1 MHGKRLVLFA
11 SLLAALAM
19 AIPWAAHA
27 EETAAN
33 SKIFSLGEIVVTG
46 KNETISKISTSETI
60 DIEKLQLT
68 NSITVGDALNT
79 LPGVFLTI
87 GTKNEQCFTIR
98 GFNQRYVPIFYDG
111 IPISVPNDGYV
122 DAGVLSTDNL
132 SQITVSKGLSS
143 VLYGTN
149 TMGGVI
155 NLVSRK
161 PEKTFEGDITLGAME
176 VDGYRA
182 AINLGTRQKNWYLM
196 AGASRLDQRTFNLS
210 SDFDDA
216 INQENGNRNNAER
229 KTSTG
234 SLKIG
239 WLPADGHE
247 YAIGINA
254 VEAKRDVPP
263 HTFATSGRELK
274 YWRFT
279 NWDKLT
285 TYLIGN
291 SRLMDGLE
299 LKTRLFRD
307 DYDNTLDSYDNDSY
321 ATQNTKRSFHSIYD
335 DYSWGGSLTLR
346 SEQLSRQTLSLAFHY
361 KEDTH
366 KEQGDRG
373 DPWERYESATYS
385 LGLEDD
391 IRITDSFSVVVGA
404 SYDLQDPQYANG
416 ASVRDDDDTFNP
428 QVGINWIIND
438 QIIAHASVGRKT
450 RFPTLNELYS
460 SYLDSSIP
468 NPDLK
473 KETAVNYEVGIDYDL
488 ASHTQMALC
497 LFYSDVEDLIVRRYL
512 PAGDMYDNAGKSRF
526 QGFEASVR
534 STLLPRQ
541 DINTN
546 YTFLDAE
553 DQSAERTSDH
563 LEEVSRHKLYL
574 SDLIEVTDRV
584 RMFMEF
590 EMHGKRWEQDLS
602 GQWNKID
609 GFSLVNAKVMFS
621 LPHNLDV
628 EAGFRNL
635 LDKDYELSTGFP
647 RSGRTAFAEMKY
659 IF

>member
-1 MHGKRLVLFA
+1 
-11 SLLAALAM
+11 
-19 AIPWAAHA
+19 
-27 EETAAN
+27 
-33 SKIFSLGEIVVTG
+33 
-46 KNETISKISTSETI
+46 
-60 DIEKLQLT
+60 
-68 NSITVGDALNT
+68 
-79 LPGVFLTI
+79 
-87 GTKNEQCFTIR
+87 
-98 GFNQRYVPIFYDG
+98 
-111 IPISVPNDGYV
+111 
-122 DAGVLSTDNL
+122 
-132 SQITVSKGLSS
+132 
-143 VLYGTN
+143 
-149 TMGGVI
+149 
-155 NLVSRK
+155 
-161 PEKTFEGDITLGAME
+161 ME

-216 INQENGNRNNAER
+216 INQESGNRNNAER

-254 VEAKRDVPP
+254 VEAERDVPP

-307 DYDNTLDSYDNDSY
+307 DYDNILDSYDNDSY

-473 KETAVNYEVGIDYDL
+473 KETVVNYEVGIDYDL
-488 ASHTQMALC
+488 AGHTQMALC

-512 PAGDMYDNAGKSRF
+512 PAGDMYDNVGKSRF

-553 DQSAERTSDH
+553 DQSAERTSDN
-563 LEEVSRHKLYL
+563 LEEVSRHKFYL
-574 SDLIEVTDRV
+574 SDLIEVTERV

-609 GFSLVNAKVMFS
+609 GFSLVNAKVMVS
-621 LPHNLDV
+621 LPHNLDL

-659 IF
+659 SF

>member
-1 MHGKRLVLFA
+1 MNIRRLMLFTG
-11 SLLAALAM
+11 LLSVLAM
-19 AIPWAAHA
+19 TIPWAVHA
-27 EETAAN
+27 EEAAAD
-33 SKIFSLGEIVVTG
+33 SKVFNLGEIVVTG
-46 KNETISKISTSETI
+46 QDETISKISTSETI
-60 DIEKLQLT
+60 DMEELQLT
-68 NSITVGDALNT
+68 NSITVGDALDT
-79 LPGVFLTI
+79 LPGVFPTI
-87 GTKNEQCFTIR
+87 GTKNEQYFTIR
-98 GFNQRYVPIFYDG
+98 GFNQRYVPVFYDG
-111 IPISVPNDGYV
+111 IPISVPNDGFV

-155 NLVSRK
+155 NLISRK

-196 AGASRLDQRTFNLS
+196 AGASRLDQRTFKLS
-210 SDFDDA
+210 SNFDDQ
-216 INQENGNRNNAER
+216 INQESGNRNNAER
-229 KTSTG
+229 KTDTG

-254 VEAKRDVPP
+254 VEAERDVPP

-307 DYDNTLDSYDNDSY
+307 DYENTLDSYDNDNYSSQLTPR
-321 ATQNTKRSFHSIYD
+321 AFHSTYD

-361 KEDTH
+361 KEDVH

-373 DPWERYESATYS
+373 DPWERYESNTYS

-391 IRITDSFSVVVGA
+391 IRITDSFSLVVGA

-428 QVGINWIIND
+428 QVGINWVIND

-473 KETAVNYEVGIDYDL
+473 KETAVNYEVGIDYDP
-488 ASHTQMALC
+488 AGHTQMSLC
-497 LFYSDVEDLIVRRYL
+497 LFYSDVQDLIVRRYL
-512 PAGDMYDNAGKSRF
+512 PAGDMYDNAGEARF
-526 QGFEASVR
+526 QGFEASMR
-534 STLLPRQ
+534 STFLPRQ
-541 DINTN
+541 DINAN

-553 DQSAERTSDH
+553 DRSDERTSDH
-563 LEEVSRHKLYL
+563 LEEVSRHKFYL
-574 SDLIEVTDRV
+574 SDLIKITDRV
-584 RMFMEF
+584 RMFMEL
-590 EMHGKRWEQDLS
+590 EMHAKRWEQDLS

-609 GFSLVNAKVMFS
+609 GFSLVNAKVMVS
-621 LPHNLDV
+621 LPQNLDL

-647 RSGRTAFAEMKY
+647 RPGRTAFAEMKY
-659 IF
+659 SF